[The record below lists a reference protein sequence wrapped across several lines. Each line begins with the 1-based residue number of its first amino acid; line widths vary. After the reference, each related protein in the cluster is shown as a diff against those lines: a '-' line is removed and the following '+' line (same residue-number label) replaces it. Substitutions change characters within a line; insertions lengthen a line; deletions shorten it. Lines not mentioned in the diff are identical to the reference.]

1 MRMNNRNPKVDAFLR
16 RARNWRDELAKLR
29 AVILECGL
37 AEELKWGIPVYT
49 FQNKNIVGING
60 LKNFCALAFFKGV
73 LLKDSKRILAR
84 PGQHT
89 QAARWV
95 KFTSLQEI
103 AGKTATLKSYI
114 RDAIEIEKAGV
125 KIKLKKTPD
134 FKVPEE
140 FQTKLAEAPKLK
152 AAFEAL
158 TPGRQRAY
166 LFYFSGAK
174 QSKTR
179 AARVEKC
186 LRQILNGKGL
196 NDR

>member
-1 MRMNNRNPKVDAFLR
+1 MNNRNPKVDAFLR
-16 RARNWRDELAKLR
+16 RARKWREELAKLR
-29 AVILECGL
+29 TVILECGL
-37 AEELKWGIPVYT
+37 AEELKWGVPVYT

-60 LKNFCALAFFKGV
+60 LKNFCALAFFEGV
-73 LLKDSKRILAR
+73 LLKDSKRILVR

-114 RDAIEIEKAGV
+114 REAIEIEKAGV
-125 KIKLKKTPD
+125 KIKLKKTSD

-140 FQTKLAEAPKLK
+140 FQTKLAEAPNLK